1 MTRTAGFDHDR
12 VLDHALALFWRHG
25 YAATT
30 IRDVAE
36 ATGLAADSLRDAF
49 GDKPRLFKAVLTR
62 YRARVSA
69 WTLGPLDADG
79 AGLAAIEAVF
89 TTLARRDPA
98 APAAGCPVTDVAC
111 RLGPHD
117 DLVRAGLKDAVAGLA
132 LRLERVL
139 ARARARGEV
148 ARHLD
153 PGDTAAL
160 LVGLAEALRGL
171 ARLGEPAERLDRMIR
186 AGLAP
191 LRSDAP
197 GGDPMGPRPGGV
209 AAA

>member
-1 MTRTAGFDHDR
+1 
-12 VLDHALALFWRHG
+12 
-25 YAATT
+25 
-30 IRDVAE
+30 
-36 ATGLAADSLRDAF
+36 
-49 GDKPRLFKAVLTR
+49 
-62 YRARVSA
+62 
-69 WTLGPLDADG
+69 
-79 AGLAAIEAVF
+79 
-89 TTLARRDPA
+89 
-98 APAAGCPVTDVAC
+98 VAC